1 MKGTLVVGLMLTLVL
16 GGCGDRSWE
25 TKDISGLMPELSLEL
40 TGESGDELSAEQF
53 EGQITLMF
61 FGYTQ
66 CPDICPVTMGRLA
79 ALMDQLPESIA
90 QDTRVLFVSVDPDRD
105 TPERLAS
112 YTDAF
117 GDRFVGATGTQEQ
130 LRELNKRYR
139 VTYSYGEGK
148 GESDDY
154 LVSHSSAVFVFDR
167 DGEVRLMFRQDDD
180 IEAMAADL
188 QRLAG

>member
-117 GDRFVGATGTQEQ
+117 GDHFVGATGTQEQ

-139 VTYSYGEGK
+139 VTYSYGEAK
-148 GESDDY
+148 GESDGY

-180 IEAMAADL
+180 IEAMTADL
-188 QRLAG
+188 KRLAG

>member
-1 MKGTLVVGLMLTLVL
+1 MRGTLVVGLMLTLVL
-16 GGCGDRSWE
+16 GGCGHRSWE

-79 ALMDQLPESIA
+79 ALIDQLPESIA

-180 IEAMAADL
+180 IEAMTADL
-188 QRLAG
+188 KRLAG